1 VGIQIGLCLNS
12 NKLQSTRIQEIVQCE
27 IKFELTE
34 NKLKPVENI
43 QFKIKL
49 YRRKKPRHF
58 FYTIEYPYPPT
69 NSAGY
74 ISHLRHRF
82 AYTKFYFGFGLCTL
96 DTYFVKMENADL
108 VTAAYFKSIQGAFRF
123 TVSKKFF
130 YDFKFQ
136 EGIKKVKGFM
146 LISMFIPKSSVVDPH
161 WFQCGS
167 GSRKPNQ

>member
-69 NSAGY
+69 NSVGT
-74 ISHLRHRF
+74 F
-82 AYTKFYFGFGLCTL
+82 N
-96 DTYFVKMENADL
+96 NA
-108 VTAAYFKSIQGAFRF
+108 
-123 TVSKKFF
+123 
-130 YDFKFQ
+130 
-136 EGIKKVKGFM
+136 KGFM
-146 LISMFIPKSSVVDPH
+146 KNIRK
-161 WFQCGS
+161 
-167 GSRKPNQ
+167 GSRKPSRF

>member
-69 NSAGY
+69 NSVLL
-74 ISHLRHRF
+74 HDNER
-82 AYTKFYFGFGLCTL
+82 YT
-96 DTYFVKMENADL
+96 D
-108 VTAAYFKSIQGAFRF
+108 
-123 TVSKKFF
+123 
-130 YDFKFQ
+130 DF
-136 EGIKKVKGFM
+136 I
-146 LISMFIPKSSVVDPH
+146 
-161 WFQCGS
+161 
-167 GSRKPNQ
+167 